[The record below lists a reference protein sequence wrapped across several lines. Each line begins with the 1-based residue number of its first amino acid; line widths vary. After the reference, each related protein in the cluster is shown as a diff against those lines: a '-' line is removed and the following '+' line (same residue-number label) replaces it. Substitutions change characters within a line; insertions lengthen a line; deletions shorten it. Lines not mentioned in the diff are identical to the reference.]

1 MKIKNL
7 EIKTD
12 KFLDNAV
19 VLGKF
24 SLNYGAHVAG
34 TALLGS
40 LVLRNFRILPII
52 IGTAGFIALGIN
64 CHRLNQKI
72 AKEAEEKQVP
82 LTKLLNPT
90 TTIKKK

>member
-1 MKIKNL
+1 MKIKNI

-40 LVLRNFRILPII
+40 LVLHNFRILPII
-52 IGTAGFIALGIN
+52 LGTAGFIALGIN
-64 CHRLNQKI
+64 CHKINLKI

-82 LTKLLNPT
+82 LSMLLNPT
-90 TTIKKK
+90 KKKK